1 VITRCC
7 AVCSGLRQATVVEIW
22 TSYTVIIERDENV
35 LQQKVNEVM
44 KKLEYWFQNNNLM
57 TNIGKTVAM
66 LYRAKQS

>member
-1 VITRCC
+1 MITRCC

-22 TSYTVIIERDENV
+22 TSYTVIIERDGNV
-35 LQQKVNEVM
+35 IQQKVNEVM
-44 KKLEYWFQNNNLM
+44 KKLEHWFQNNNLM